1 MCSCACGF
9 ALDLECRND
18 LELTHGS
25 FLHSSLCKH
34 ANNLTKEN
42 LIFCI
47 SGNLWLRDT
56 IFERNFSP

>member
-34 ANNLTKEN
+34 ANNLKEREFDF
-42 LIFCI
+42 LHFRKSLVARYDI
-47 SGNLWLRDT
+47 
-56 IFERNFSP
+56 